1 MAERIICNLSKII
14 GNLILNNAG
23 KVVLINA
30 NKKNKYLDHFCF
42 KFQNWLSNIAL
53 KSRVIQNE

>member
-1 MAERIICNLSKII
+1 MAERIICNLSKVI
-14 GNLILNNAG
+14 GNLNYAG
-23 KVVLINA
+23 KVVLINV